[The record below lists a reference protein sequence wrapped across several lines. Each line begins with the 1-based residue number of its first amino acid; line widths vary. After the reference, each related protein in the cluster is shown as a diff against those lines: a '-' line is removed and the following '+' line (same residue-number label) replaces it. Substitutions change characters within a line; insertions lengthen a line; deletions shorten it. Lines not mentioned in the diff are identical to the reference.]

1 MDSHPLKLKV
11 SGYTVCCVD
20 GSYKFEIV
28 MYLLFIQLLELLQV
42 MFRPSA
48 DPLSPLACRRHMT
61 LQMTNT
67 SQILMVSAIRPQ
79 QFLAPTQ
86 SQVTSDPQ
94 SDDVLHGHTVYSSLS
109 MQCICSCSLQT
120 SPCAQLA
127 SYSLV
132 TLMYTR
138 EMFCSN

>member
-1 MDSHPLKLKV
+1 M
-11 SGYTVCCVD
+11 
-20 GSYKFEIV
+20 
-28 MYLLFIQLLELLQV
+28 QLLELLLV
-42 MFRPSA
+42 TFRPSA
-48 DPLSPLACRRHMT
+48 DPLSPLACRHHMT
-61 LQMTNT
+61 NSTLQLTNT
-67 SQILMVSAIRPQ
+67 SQILMVSATRPQ

-127 SYSLV
+127 
-132 TLMYTR
+132 TQ
-138 EMFCSN
+138 